1 MDSNP
6 FFTINPSHRAFLASP
21 SHHDH
26 IPYPDPVPSHTGDNE
41 HFQYATCPQCRSD
54 RTRLIKQILEKL
66 SLFGIFCPFCG
77 YEDSD
82 VSDH

>member
-6 FFTINPSHRAFLASP
+6 FFAINPSRRAFLIGP
-21 SHHDH
+21 SHQGYAH
-26 IPYPDPVPSHTGDNE
+26 YPDRVPLRTGDNE
-41 HFQYATCPQCRSD
+41 QFQYATCPQCHSD
-54 RTRLIKQILEKL
+54 RARLTKQILESL
-66 SLFGIFCPFCG
+66 NLFGIFCPFCG

>member
-6 FFTINPSHRAFLASP
+6 FFANNPSRRTFLAS
-21 SHHDH
+21 HQDH
-26 IPYPDPVPSHTGDNE
+26 ALHPNQKSLHTRDNE
-41 HFQYATCPQCRSD
+41 RFQYATCPQCRSD
-54 RTRLIKQILEKL
+54 RARLTKQMLESL
-66 SLFGIFCPFCG
+66 RLFGIFCPFCG